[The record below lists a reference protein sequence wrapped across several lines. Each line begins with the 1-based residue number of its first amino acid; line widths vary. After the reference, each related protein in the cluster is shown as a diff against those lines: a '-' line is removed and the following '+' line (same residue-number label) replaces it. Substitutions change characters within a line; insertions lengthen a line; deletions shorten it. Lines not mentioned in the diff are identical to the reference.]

1 MARREGTTAERRL
14 DAVSLPAALL
24 RWPAADLPAPG
35 DEAASRTCHEGT
47 AAARAVAVLRDVTC
61 YISTGRLPSGHR
73 LGSAGEA
80 SRDRKGC
87 REALASEA
95 TVAGS
100 DGVFPDRSAPGCVGV
115 ALNPLTERLRP

>member
-1 MARREGTTAERRL
+1 MVHREGTMAERGL

-24 RWPAADLPAPG
+24 RQPAADLPAPG

-47 AAARAVAVLRDVTC
+47 ARGAVAVSRDVTC
-61 YISTGRLPSGHR
+61 YISTGRLPNGHR
-73 LGSAGEA
+73 LGSAGA
-80 SRDRKGC
+80 VSRDRKGC
-87 REALASEA
+87 REALADEA
-95 TVAGS
+95 TVVGS